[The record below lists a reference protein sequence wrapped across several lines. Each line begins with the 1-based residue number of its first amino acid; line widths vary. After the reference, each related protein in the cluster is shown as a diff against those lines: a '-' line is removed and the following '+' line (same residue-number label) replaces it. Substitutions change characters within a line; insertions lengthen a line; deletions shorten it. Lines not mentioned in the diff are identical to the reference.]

1 MDFKLHIL
9 LEFYILVYS
18 TGLLYEQLIFYELF
32 CEGPSDLRI
41 YALMMVRGLTLTW
54 DFMYT
59 NM

>member
-1 MDFKLHIL
+1 MDFKLRIL

-41 YALMMVRGLTLTW
+41 YVLTMVRGLTLTW